1 MFRRLSDNFCSSI
14 DGETNSVLLRTA
26 RFDSANSSSYF
37 FCNCR
42 ETLIATSLD
51 EIPRLFTGIEAALN
65 QGLYVAGFLSYEC
78 GAHFEPRVL
87 ASVAPAA
94 LPHDL
99 PLAWFGVYE
108 SPTVFDHCGS
118 PFEPR
123 VRASHSDELHRKTM
137 GLDIDPSHYAGRIER
152 IKRYI
157 EAGDTYQVNF
167 TTGVSFPYSGAASAL
182 FSSLL
187 ENQPVAY
194 GALLNLGDT
203 QIVSASPELFFRLEN
218 GRITTQPMKGTAPRG
233 KDVEEDAT
241 QANWLASDEKN
252 RSENVMIVDLLRND
266 LGRIC
271 APGSVQV
278 EKLFAI
284 ERYRTL
290 LQMTSTVSGELRPG
304 LGFYEIFRAL
314 FPSGSIVGAP
324 KVRTMQIIRELEGG
338 ELEQRPRG
346 IYTGAIGFIS
356 PERKAVFSVAI
367 RTLTLRGGIASMG
380 VGSGIV
386 YDSDA
391 AAEYEECRLKAAFLT
406 QRSPEFQLI
415 ETMLWDEAYA
425 LLELHLDRLTA
436 SAEYFD
442 FHCDREEV
450 SGSLLNYA
458 SSLAIGTPHKVR
470 LLLDSSGVI
479 QLTSSPV
486 EKSRELLSI
495 TLSQARVSSGDV
507 YLRHKTT
514 NRALYDR
521 AYSEAVAGRFDD
533 ALFLNERGEIAEGA
547 IHNVFVDK
555 DGRLLT
561 PPLSAGVLPG
571 VYRRHMLQ
579 TYPDAAEQTLTLDD
593 IRSADGVYLCNSVRG
608 LRQVGSIRFADE
620 IVFSRAPAIVLPTA

>member
-1 MFRRLSDNFCSSI
+1 
-14 DGETNSVLLRTA
+14 
-26 RFDSANSSSYF
+26 
-37 FCNCR
+37 
-42 ETLIATSLD
+42 
-51 EIPRLFTGIEAALN
+51 
-65 QGLYVAGFLSYEC
+65 
-78 GAHFEPRVL
+78 
-87 ASVAPAA
+87 
-94 LPHDL
+94 
-99 PLAWFGVYE
+99 
-108 SPTVFDHCGS
+108 
-118 PFEPR
+118 
-123 VRASHSDELHRKTM
+123 M

-271 APGSVQV
+271 TPGSVHV

-346 IYTGAIGFIS
+346 I
-356 PERKAVFSVAI
+356 
-367 RTLTLRGGIASMG
+367 
-380 VGSGIV
+380 
-386 YDSDA
+386 
-391 AAEYEECRLKAAFLT
+391 
-406 QRSPEFQLI
+406 
-415 ETMLWDEAYA
+415 
-425 LLELHLDRLTA
+425 
-436 SAEYFD
+436 
-442 FHCDREEV
+442 
-450 SGSLLNYA
+450 
-458 SSLAIGTPHKVR
+458 
-470 LLLDSSGVI
+470 
-479 QLTSSPV
+479 
-486 EKSRELLSI
+486 
-495 TLSQARVSSGDV
+495 
-507 YLRHKTT
+507 
-514 NRALYDR
+514 
-521 AYSEAVAGRFDD
+521 
-533 ALFLNERGEIAEGA
+533 
-547 IHNVFVDK
+547 
-555 DGRLLT
+555 
-561 PPLSAGVLPG
+561 
-571 VYRRHMLQ
+571 
-579 TYPDAAEQTLTLDD
+579 
-593 IRSADGVYLCNSVRG
+593 
-608 LRQVGSIRFADE
+608 
-620 IVFSRAPAIVLPTA
+620 